1 VTTSTSGTLI
11 YGQARQMRLLKVCK
25 QKARCRE
32 HTVTPLAAPPAGKI
46 EAQNDGTL

>member
-1 VTTSTSGTLI
+1 MDTPW
-11 YGQARQMRLLKVCK
+11 
-25 QKARCRE
+25 CRE